1 VNSKKELLGAA
12 LLAIALAA
20 GLGTISYG
28 LFSEAPPATKLEST
42 LNIYTPKSGI
52 GVNVSGG
59 DFEPFDDVP
68 VYAYLTQ
75 GGVQVKS
82 SQITFTVKKPDGAE
96 MVRTSLTNDAGVAE
110 TDLSF
115 LPPEGVVI
123 GTWQILANATVNDEP
138 LNATLTL
145 QCKPK
150 NARIDLLSKSNGVA
164 SNSFLPS
171 ENVFLEA
178 QVSYK
183 NASIAGAPV
192 TFEVKTPNNTDFS
205 PAQTTV
211 LTDSLG
217 TANVTFQIPPPD
229 LSLGT
234 WQATATSEVY
244 QQAVNATTSFECKI
258 LPLVIDVYSQKG
270 GYGPN
275 MPGGTFALN
284 DTVSLYAEVRDALN
298 HTAPNQLV
306 GFEVK
311 KYGVSIG
318 NVTVDYV
325 RTQTTNDSGIA
336 YLAHSIFPDPAYTGT
351 YEVYVSTEYDG
362 IVLLDT
368 LTFTVQ

>member
-28 LFSEAPPATKLEST
+28 LFSESPPTTKLEST

-59 DFEPFDDVP
+59 DFEPFDDVS

-82 SQITFTVKKPDGAE
+82 SQITFTVKKPDGTE
-96 MVRTSLTNDAGVAE
+96 TVRTSLTNDTGIAE
-110 TDLSF
+110 TNLSF
-115 LPPEGVVI
+115 LPPEGLVI
-123 GTWQILANATVNDEP
+123 GTWQILANATVNNEP

-171 ENVFLEA
+171 QNVFLEA

-205 PAQTTV
+205 PARTTV
-211 LTDSLG
+211 LTDTLG
-217 TANVTFQIPPPD
+217 TANVTFPIPWPSD

-244 QQAVNATTSFECKI
+244 QQTVNATTSFECKL
-258 LPLVIDVYSQKG
+258 LPPVIDVYTQKG

-275 MPGGTFALN
+275 APGGTFVLN
-284 DTVSLYAEVRDALN
+284 DTVSLYAEVRDTLN
-298 HTAPNQLV
+298 HTVRGLLV

-311 KYGVSIG
+311 KYGVS
-318 NVTVDYV
+318 NVSVDYV

-336 YLAHSIFPDPAYTGT
+336 YLAHSIFPDPAYAGT
-351 YEVYVSTEYDG
+351 YEVYVSAENPDG
-362 IVLLDT
+362 ILLLDT
-368 LTFTVQ
+368 LTFTAQ